1 MKLHVGKTA
10 VSTSH
15 VAPSTCNLQA
25 FIEIAQPGSG
35 LPPAASNDDPVWMK
49 AVGFQPCATIE
60 MSSCFTSLG
69 ASITWTGNSGTL
81 RVEN

>member
-1 MKLHVGKTA
+1 M
-10 VSTSH
+10 
-15 VAPSTCNLQA
+15 NLQA

-49 AVGFQPCATIE
+49 AVGFQPCE
-60 MSSCFTSLG
+60 MSSCFKSLG